1 MPLWYLKLSSIWSI
15 DCRKFLCGMCA
26 TKWPYCV
33 QNFFPSSQRTLDFLY
48 KLFRKRTI
56 GLSIQSWNWWK
67 DEIAQLRVLNKNT
80 KMHHFQTS
88 SKALEHSLNFRAL
101 RSFMIKWKPWKPT
114 LSKSFD
120 HQWVLVEFRGKTSS
134 LNSHKPAVVA
144 KLRHHYAI
152 LHEHEIFDTQSQD
165 SKTQLGGWKFVQ
177 F

>member
-1 MPLWYLKLSSIWSI
+1 MVNWLQEVSLWDVCYKMTI
-15 DCRKFLCGMCA
+15 LC
-26 TKWPYCV
+26 P
-33 QNFFPSSQRTLDFLY
+33 NFFPSSQRTLDFLY

-144 KLRHHYAI
+144 KLRHHYGI